1 MVTEEVH
8 WRIPTDTKKL
18 HAGAKKV
25 QTLNKGYNRGYTA
38 VTPWLHRGYNRRTRL
53 KRRLQWGAIEIT

>member
-1 MVTEEVH
+1 LVTEEVH

-18 HAGAKKV
+18 QAGAKKV

-38 VTPWLHRGYNRRTRL
+38 VTPGDNRRTRV